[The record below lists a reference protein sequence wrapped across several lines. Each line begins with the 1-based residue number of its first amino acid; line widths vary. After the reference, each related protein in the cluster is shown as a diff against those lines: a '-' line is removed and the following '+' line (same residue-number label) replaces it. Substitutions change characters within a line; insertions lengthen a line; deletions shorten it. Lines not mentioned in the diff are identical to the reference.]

1 MSQYH
6 VDHESQSIE
15 HEVWEHNSDYVPTPG
30 YCVSPYVARSALS
43 LSPSS
48 VLENSGDPKSNRG
61 LYPLRFL
68 PLHEWEEG
76 RAYDKDLL
84 ACIHYRIE
92 WRVTVNNREVSIDT
106 EEDVVL
112 APSAF

>member
-1 MSQYH
+1 MSPYH
-6 VDHESQSIE
+6 VDHESQSSQ
-15 HEVWEHNSDYVPTPG
+15 HKTWEHNSDYVPTPG
-30 YCVSPYVARSALS
+30 YSASPYAVRSALS

-48 VLENSGDPKSNRG
+48 VLENSVDPRSNRG
-61 LYPLRFL
+61 PQPLRFL

-76 RAYDKDLL
+76 RAYDEDPLVY
-84 ACIHYRIE
+84 IHYRIE